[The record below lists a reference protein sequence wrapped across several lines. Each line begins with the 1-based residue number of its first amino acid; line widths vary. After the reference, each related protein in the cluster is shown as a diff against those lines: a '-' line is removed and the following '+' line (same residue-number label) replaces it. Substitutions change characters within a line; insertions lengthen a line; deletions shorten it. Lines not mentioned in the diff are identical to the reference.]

1 MSLEYAAE
9 AVRSKGRGD
18 DTMLVHMTPGEVKG
32 LQQLAMA
39 YGGSLSTN
47 PDTGLPEAGFLKS
60 LLPTLIGAG
69 LVIGTGGAVTPLMA
83 GFGVGA
89 VETLRTGDLGR
100 GLMAGLGAYGGAGLG
115 SAAYAAG
122 NQAGTMAASEAG
134 RQTALQSAATQTP
147 SLATTPLQSTL
158 QAGSSSAFSPVAT
171 QAAPSALQTAMQAG
185 SSSAASGLATPIGAA
200 TYAAPT
206 TVAGNFAQAGSGL
219 SNILGASG
227 TAATQEAA
235 RTAGMASLG
244 GGMGAAKTAG
254 AALIEP
260 LTAVPEAPTVAQ
272 PEYNYDGP
280 YKPTERKVRYPG
292 PDRDPA
298 DSSEFQYFDV
308 VNPSPGF
315 EPIASSTPLPENT
328 YGPDAPRFA
337 GIPVEMATD
346 PERMRDYQ
354 QNPDLYSFAK
364 GGVAKPEFTQM
375 PAPAAAAPINT
386 APQGYVAGRDAEF
399 NYGFQPMANVPAA
412 QPVGRGVSGI
422 EIGPGTGFAA
432 TNLTGAQHS
441 QLMIDQFKNHPKF
454 GPQLRAAG
462 YAEGGAT
469 TSPPE
474 GYVAGRD
481 AEFVYGFQPL
491 AAQVPEIQQAAAKQ
505 NELVQARIGN
515 DSGGND
521 YYSPGVPF
529 NQVNNPLPQEARMS
543 IADQIRAAQMER
555 ALAAAEVA
563 QGASPSEGGNW
574 QGNETPDGGGYD
586 TMSGAGSYSGNI
598 DRNEAYFRRGGELNM
613 DNGGFIADSRTVSE
627 AGNGSSDAGH
637 AVLALIGGEPI
648 KGPGDGTSDSIPAT
662 IGGVQ
667 EARVANDESY
677 FSRDDVKALGG
688 GDLKKGEKMLYQLM
702 AKAHEARRKS
712 SRGRDSGLDKLIKK
726 MAST

>member
-100 GLMAGLGAYGGAGLG
+100 GLMAGLGAYGGAGLTTAAAAAAPAT
-115 SAAYAAG
+115 SATIAG
-122 NQAGTMAASEAG
+122 PGLTAGGAGTV
-134 RQTALQSAATQTP
+134 TP
-147 SLATTPLQSTL
+147 TL
-158 QAGSSSAFSPVAT
+158 SNV
-171 QAAPSALQTAMQAG
+171 
-185 SSSAASGLATPIGAA
+185 GA
-200 TYAAPT
+200 
-206 TVAGNFAQAGSGL
+206 GL
-219 SNILGASG
+219 SNITSSGGAG
-227 TAATQEAA
+227 AAA
-235 RTAGMASLG
+235 RQAALNSLG
-244 GGMGAAKTAG
+244 GGMGATKTAL
-254 AALIEP
+254 AATAAP
-260 LTAVPEAPTVAQ
+260 LSQPAPMPEVEGV
-272 PEYNYDGP
+272 EYNYDGP

-354 QNPDLYSFAK
+354 QNPDLYSFA
-364 GGVAKPEFTQM
+364 
-375 PAPAAAAPINT
+375 
-386 APQGYVAGRDAEF
+386 
-399 NYGFQPMANVPAA
+399 
-412 QPVGRGVSGI
+412 
-422 EIGPGTGFAA
+422 
-432 TNLTGAQHS
+432 
-441 QLMIDQFKNHPKF
+441 
-454 GPQLRAAG
+454 
-462 YAEGGAT
+462 EGGAT
-469 TSPPE
+469 TAPPE
-474 GYVAGRD
+474 GYVPGQS
-481 AEFVYGFQPL
+481 AEFDYGFRPM
-491 AAQVPEIQQAAAKQ
+491 AAQVPEIQQQAAKE
-505 NELVQARIGN
+505 NALVQARLGN
-515 DSGGND
+515 DGGGSD
-521 YYSPGVPF
+521 YYGPGVPF

-598 DRNEAYFRRGGELNM
+598 DRNEAYFRRGGEVDMHN
-613 DNGGFIADSRTVSE
+613 NGFVVDAHTVSE
-627 AGNGSSDAGH
+627 VGNGSSNAGMERF
-637 AVLALIGGEPI
+637 AQIGGQPI
-648 KGPGDGTSDSIPAT
+648 MGPGDGTSDSIPAN
-662 IGGVQ
+662 IDGMQPAMV
-667 EARVANDESY
+667 ARDEVYMPPDAVAMY
-677 FSRDDVKALGG
+677 GG
-688 GDLKKGEKMLYQLM
+688 GSLKVGEKKLYALM
-702 AKAHEARRKS
+702 EQARKS
-712 SRGRDSGLDKLIKK
+712 RKKNGRGQSTGLKQLVG
-726 MAST
+726 